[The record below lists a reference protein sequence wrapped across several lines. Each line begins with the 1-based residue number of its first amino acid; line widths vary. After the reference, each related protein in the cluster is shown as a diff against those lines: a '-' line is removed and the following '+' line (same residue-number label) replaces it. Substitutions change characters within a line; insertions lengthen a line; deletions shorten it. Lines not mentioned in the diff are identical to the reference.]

1 MDFAM
6 HLGDVIDGK
15 NRPEER
21 EQAMSEITGAFD
33 ELGQPHYHVIGN
45 HWCATPPGSQH
56 ICCRR
61 TKDD

>member
-1 MDFAM
+1 M

-15 NRPEER
+15 NRPEAR
-21 EQAMSEITGAFD
+21 EQAISEITGAFD

-56 ICCRR
+56 GCSRR